1 MKVFQNLSLTID
13 NEKFRMINVSNMSR
27 EDLDFEQVKIMVD
40 LFSTNNKVLS
50 DMACIIIIIIYTV
63 LVTIAVCGNGAVMIA
78 VLRRKEMRTARN
90 IFIFNLAMSDLLMA
104 LSIPFTVMDGLT
116 RAWNLPDSLLA

>member
-1 MKVFQNLSLTID
+1 MSRNSLVM
-13 NEKFRMINVSNMSR
+13 NSSNMSDA
-27 EDLDFEQVKIMVD
+27 ELDKEQVKLVLKLYSGD
-40 LFSTNNKVLS
+40 NKVLEEPFYTLV
-50 DMACIIIIIIYTV
+50 IIAYTV
-63 LVTIAVCGNGAVMIA
+63 LVTVAVCGNSAVMLV

-116 RAWNLPDSLLA
+116 RTWNLPDSLLACR